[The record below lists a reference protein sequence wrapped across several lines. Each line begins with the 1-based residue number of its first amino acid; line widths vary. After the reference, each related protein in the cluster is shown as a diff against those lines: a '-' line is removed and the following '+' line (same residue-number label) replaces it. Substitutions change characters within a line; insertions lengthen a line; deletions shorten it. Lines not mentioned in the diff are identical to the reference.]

1 MSFDFKYRAILL
13 CLFATISIS
22 CSEADTG
29 SAPPDNHAPDDATPT
44 TPAPNE
50 PSTTPTPSP
59 TLTPSPQPQPQP
71 DPETPPVVEVPAI
84 PSGDLSRENIGSK
97 ERVYNLFDRWSLK
110 SSVTGG
116 RGSKWADVTV
126 SCHGKIDIPY
136 ALTAQ
141 QWQDRTQRGAYYRDV
156 NKLIEDTGKKLL
168 ADHGNVLAGT
178 ERENF
183 LRALKALSWQE
194 SNWQHYV
201 RYKDW
206 FFIFLSGGSYN
217 VLDDWGISQVARSGF
232 SANQLLNAAFFS
244 SGKYCGIASTLY
256 YGFTEY
262 YDNYMEARSASCNQ
276 TGNPMDKLLG
286 AYNRYSSGYSACY
299 NGYSSDSEYRNYQIR
314 AMNGLKGH
322 YNNMP
327 WVKLIGP

>member
-1 MSFDFKYRAILL
+1 MSFDFKHRAILL
-13 CLFATISIS
+13 SLFTVVFVA
-22 CSEADTG
+22 CS
-29 SAPPDNHAPDDATPT
+29 PPTDSSEGNHTTDDAIPSTPNPEEPT
-44 TPAPNE
+44 ATTPPPTPTPAPV
-50 PSTTPTPSP
+50 PQPTP
-59 TLTPSPQPQPQP
+59 
-71 DPETPPVVEVPAI
+71 EVPPPIVEVPAI
-84 PSGDLSRENIGSK
+84 PSGSLSQENVGTK
-97 ERVYNLFDRWSLK
+97 ERVHNLFDRWSLK

-126 SCHGKIDIPY
+126 SCHGKIDLPY

-141 QWQDRTQRGAYYRDV
+141 QWQDRTKRGAYYRDV

-168 ADHGNVLAGT
+168 ADRGNVLSGA

-206 FFIFLSGGSYN
+206 FFIFLRGGSYN

-262 YDNYMEARSASCNQ
+262 YDNYLEARSAKCNQ

-286 AYNRYSSGYSACY
+286 AYNRYSSGYSACF
-299 NGYSSDSEYRNYQIR
+299 NGYSNDSAYRDYQIR

-327 WVKLIGP
+327 WVKLIGS